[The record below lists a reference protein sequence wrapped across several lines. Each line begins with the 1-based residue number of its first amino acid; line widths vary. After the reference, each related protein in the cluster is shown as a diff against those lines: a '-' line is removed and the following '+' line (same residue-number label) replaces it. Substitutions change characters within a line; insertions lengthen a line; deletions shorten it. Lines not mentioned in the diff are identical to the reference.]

1 MTAIEVKGVAKRFR
15 MHHAHR
21 PRTLHEALSHGFRR
35 LAPTESFW
43 ALRDVNLEVPHGSR
57 LGLIGAN
64 GAGKS
69 TLLRLM
75 AMVGRPD
82 AGTIHVHG
90 RMAALLDLGAGF
102 HDDLT
107 GRDNVMIAGV
117 ISGLTRS
124 EVRRRFDEIVEFSEL
139 SEFIDNPLRTYSTGM
154 RLRLAFSVAIT
165 IEPEILVVDE
175 VLAVGD
181 RRFQQ
186 KCVDRI
192 SALRQR
198 GCSLVLCSHDLG
210 LAGSLADSIAWLER
224 GLVRRVGP
232 SSEIVAEYSSA
243 ADQQS

>member
-1 MTAIEVKGVAKRFR
+1 MRAIEVRGVAKRYR
-15 MHHAHR
+15 VHHAHR

-35 LAPTESFW
+35 LAPTETFW
-43 ALRDVNLEVPHGSR
+43 ALRDVNLEVPLGWS

-82 AGTIHVHG
+82 AGTITVHG

-107 GRDNVMIAGV
+107 GRDNVMVAGV

-124 EVRRRFDEIVEFSEL
+124 EVRQRFDEIVEFSEL

-154 RLRLAFSVAIT
+154 RLRLAFSIAIT
-165 IEPEILVVDE
+165 IEPEILLVDE

-232 SSEIVAEYSSA
+232 SSEIVAEYTRA
-243 ADQQS
+243 ADQQ

>member
-1 MTAIEVKGVAKRFR
+1 MRAIEVKGVAKRYR
-15 MHHAHR
+15 GHHAHR
-21 PRTLHEALSHGFRR
+21 PRTLHEALSRGFRR

-43 ALRDVNLEVPHGSR
+43 ALRDVNLEVPQGWS

-107 GRDNVMIAGV
+107 GRDNVIIAGV

-232 SSEIVAEYSSA
+232 SSEIVAEYSRA

>member
-1 MTAIEVKGVAKRFR
+1 MRAIEVKGVAKRYR
-15 MHHAHR
+15 VHHAHR
-21 PRTLHEALSHGFRR
+21 PRTLHEALSRGFRR

-43 ALRDVNLEVPHGSR
+43 ALRDVNLEVPHGSS

-107 GRDNVMIAGV
+107 GRDNVMVAGV

-232 SSEIVAEYSSA
+232 SSEIVAEYSRA

>member
-1 MTAIEVKGVAKRFR
+1 MRAIEVKGVAKRYR
-15 MHHAHR
+15 VHHAHR
-21 PRTLHEALSHGFRR
+21 PRTLHEALSRGFRR

-43 ALRDVNLEVPHGSR
+43 ALRDVNLEVPQGWS

-107 GRDNVMIAGV
+107 GRDNVIIAGV

>member
-1 MTAIEVKGVAKRFR
+1 MTAIEVRGVAKQYRV
-15 MHHAHR
+15 HHAHR

-35 LAPTESFW
+35 LAPTDTFW
-43 ALRDVNLEVPHGSR
+43 ALRGVTLEVPVGWSI
-57 LGLIGAN
+57 GLIGAN

-75 AMVGRPD
+75 AKVGRPD
-82 AGTIHVHG
+82 VGTINIHG

-107 GRDNVMIAGV
+107 GRENVMVAGV
-117 ISGLTRS
+117 ISGLTRP
-124 EVRRRFDEIVEFSEL
+124 EVRQRFDEIVEFSEL
-139 SEFIDNPLRTYSTGM
+139 SEFIDNPVRTYSTGM
-154 RLRLAFSVAIT
+154 RLRLAFSVATT

-192 SALRQR
+192 SGLRQR
-198 GCSLVLCSHDLG
+198 GCSLVLCSHDLNLVG
-210 LAGSLADSIAWLER
+210 TLADSIAWLER
-224 GLVRRVGP
+224 GLVRRLGP
-232 SSEIVAEYSSA
+232 AGEIVDEYSRA
-243 ADQQS
+243 ADQPS

>member
-1 MTAIEVKGVAKRFR
+1 
-15 MHHAHR
+15 
-21 PRTLHEALSHGFRR
+21 
-35 LAPTESFW
+35 
-43 ALRDVNLEVPHGSR
+43 
-57 LGLIGAN
+57 
-64 GAGKS
+64 
-69 TLLRLM
+69 
-75 AMVGRPD
+75 
-82 AGTIHVHG
+82 
-90 RMAALLDLGAGF
+90 
-102 HDDLT
+102 
-107 GRDNVMIAGV
+107 MIAGV

-232 SSEIVAEYSSA
+232 SSEIVAEYSRA

>member
-1 MTAIEVKGVAKRFR
+1 MRAIEVKGVAKRYR

-43 ALRDVNLEVPHGSR
+43 ALRDVNLEVPQGWS

-107 GRDNVMIAGV
+107 GRDNVMVAGV
-117 ISGLTRS
+117 ISGLTRA

-232 SSEIVAEYSSA
+232 SSEIVAEYSRA

>member
-1 MTAIEVKGVAKRFR
+1 MTAIEVRGIAKQYRV
-15 MHHAHR
+15 HHAHR

-35 LAPTESFW
+35 LAPTDTFW
-43 ALRDVNLEVPHGSR
+43 ALRDVNLEVPVGSSI
-57 LGLIGAN
+57 GLIGAN

-75 AMVGRPD
+75 AKVGRPD
-82 AGTIHVHG
+82 AGTINIHG

-107 GRDNVMIAGV
+107 GRENVMIAGV

-124 EVRRRFDEIVEFSEL
+124 GVRQRFDEIVEFSEL
-139 SEFIDNPLRTYSTGM
+139 SQFIDNPIRTYSSGM
-154 RLRLAFSVAIT
+154 RLRLAFAVAMT

-192 SALRQR
+192 SGLRQR
-198 GCSLVLCSHDLG
+198 GCSLVLCSHDLTLVG
-210 LAGSLADSIAWLER
+210 DLADSIAWLER

-232 SSEIVAEYSSA
+232 AGEIVDEYSRV
-243 ADQQS
+243 ADQPS

>member
-1 MTAIEVKGVAKRFR
+1 MRAIEVKGVAKRYR

-43 ALRDVNLEVPHGSR
+43 ALRDVNLEVPQGWS